1 MSVSYFEIGGEMIVL
16 ELGDVSSGSPEQ
28 TIALERSSN
37 KKQIV
42 ATRGMGL
49 SPMDHDE
56 DYDLLQGIRG
66 TGRAAR
72 AARAFTTAAT
82 LAVVDGPL
90 PFGDILAVGL
100 LVAYGMY
107 ETHRAIVDI
116 RQ

>member
-1 MSVSYFEIGGEMIVL
+1 MSVSYFEIGGEMISI
-16 ELGDVSSGSPEQ
+16 ELSDDSSGMPGR

-42 ATRGMGL
+42 KTRAMGPM
-49 SPMDHDE
+49 PMDQDE
-56 DYDLLQGIRG
+56 GYDLQTGIRG
-66 TGRAAR
+66 TGRAGR

-82 LAVVDGPL
+82 LAVADGPL
-90 PFGDILAVGL
+90 PFGDTLAVGL

>member
-1 MSVSYFEIGGEMIVL
+1 MSVSYFEIGGELIQL
-16 ELGDVSSGSPEQ
+16 ESDDVSTGMPGR
-28 TIALERSSN
+28 TIVLERSSN

-42 ATRGMGL
+42 NTDFIGPM
-49 SPMDHDE
+49 PMDQDE
-56 DYDLLQGIRG
+56 GYDLRTGIRG
-66 TGRAAR
+66 TGRAGR

-82 LAVVDGPL
+82 LAVADGPL
-90 PFGDILAVGL
+90 PFGDTLAVGL